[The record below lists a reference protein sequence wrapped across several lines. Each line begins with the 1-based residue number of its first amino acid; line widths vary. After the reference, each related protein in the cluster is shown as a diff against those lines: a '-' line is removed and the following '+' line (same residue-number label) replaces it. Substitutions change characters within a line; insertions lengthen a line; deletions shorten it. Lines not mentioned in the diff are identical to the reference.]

1 MMSTPQIHFVTG
13 RLAEPA
19 LRSILADLAPR
30 IGFQYTVQTMN
41 ITVAALMTADWVA
54 ARIDAPVGTTLVMV
68 TGYCLGDLAVIA
80 AKTGM
85 PVERG
90 PKDLR
95 LLPVYFGESNRGDD
109 YGAYDIQIVAE
120 INHAASFSFADL
132 RAEGLRLAR
141 DGADL
146 IDVGCDPGATWTGVA
161 DAVKTLRDAGLR
173 VSIDSLNPLEIAA
186 AVAAG
191 AELVLS
197 VNSSNVA
204 QAAEWGCEVVVIPDD
219 PKTLAGMDETIAQLQ
234 TAGVPFRIDPIL
246 EPISFGFAESLSR
259 YVEVRRR
266 YPDAELFMGIGNL
279 TELTD
284 VDSAGVNTLLLG
296 ICQELGIRGV
306 LTTQVINWARS
317 SVRECD
323 LARRLMHYA
332 VNNQV
337 LPKRIEPQLITL
349 RDDRVV
355 HETAEDLERL
365 AATIKDNNYRVFAD
379 GEELHLI
386 SRNLHLVASD
396 PFQLFAQLLETA
408 PKNVDASHAFY
419 LGFELCKALTAN
431 QLNKQY
437 RQDESLDWG
446 YLTQAEKLHRLTRS
460 KNAAREEQS

>member
-1 MMSTPQIHFVTG
+1 MSSPQFHFVTG

-19 LRSILADLAPR
+19 LRAILGDLAPR
-30 IGFQYTVQTMN
+30 IGFGYTIQTMN

-54 ARIDAPVGTTLVMV
+54 ARLEVPPGTTQVMV

-80 AKTGM
+80 AKAGV

-95 LLPVYFGESNRGDD
+95 LLPTHFGENARGDD
-109 YGAYDIQIVAE
+109 YGGYDIQIVAE
-120 INHAASFSFADL
+120 INHAASFSLADL
-132 RAEGLRLAR
+132 QAEGLRLAQ

-146 IDVGCDPGATWTGVA
+146 IDVGCDPGATWEGVA
-161 DAVKTLRDAGLR
+161 DAVAALRDVGLR
-173 VSIDSLNPLEIAA
+173 VSIDSLNPVEIAA
-186 AVAAG
+186 AVIAG

-204 QAAEWGCEVVVIPDD
+204 RAAEWNCEVIVIPDD
-219 PKTLAGMDETIAQLQ
+219 PKTLAGLDATIARLEQD
-234 TAGVPFRIDPIL
+234 GVRYRIDPIL
-246 EPISFGFAESLSR
+246 EPIAFGFAESLAR

-266 YPDAELFMGIGNL
+266 YSQAELFMGIGNL

-296 ICQELGIRGV
+296 FCQELGVRGV
-306 LTTQVINWARS
+306 LTTQVINWART
-317 SVRECD
+317 SVKECD

-332 VNNQV
+332 VEQKV
-337 LPKRIEPQLITL
+337 LPKRIEPKLVTL

-355 HETAEDLERL
+355 YEKSEDLERL
-365 AATIKDNNYRVFAD
+365 AATIRDNNYRLFAD
-379 GEELHLI
+379 GET
-386 SRNLHLVASD
+386 LHLVSRQLHLTSSD
-396 PFQLFAQLLETA
+396 PFELFSQLMETA
-408 PKNVDASHAFY
+408 PTNVDPSHAFY

-431 QLNKQY
+431 QLSKQY

-446 YLTQAEKLHRLTRS
+446 YLTQAEKLHRLKRGKTKS
-460 KNAAREEQS
+460 RENES

>member
-1 MMSTPQIHFVTG
+1 MSTPQIHFVTG

-19 LRSILADLAPR
+19 LRAILADLAPR

-54 ARIDAPVGTTLVMV
+54 ARIDVPIGATLVMV

-80 AKTGM
+80 AQTGV

-95 LLPVYFGESNRGDD
+95 LLPAYFGESNRGDD
-109 YGAYDIQIVAE
+109 YGGYDIQIVAE
-120 INHAASFSFADL
+120 INHAASFSLDDL

-161 DAVKTLRDAGLR
+161 EAVKTLRDAGLR
-173 VSIDSLNPLEIAA
+173 VSIDSLNPQEISA

-204 QAAEWGCEVVVIPDD
+204 QAADWGCEVVVIPDD
-219 PKTLAGMDETIAQLQ
+219 PKTLAGMDATIAQLQ
-234 TAGVPFRIDPIL
+234 TSGVPFRIDPIL
-246 EPISFGFAESLSR
+246 EPISFGFAESLAR

-296 ICQELGIRGV
+296 VCQELGVRGV

-332 VNNQV
+332 VTNQV

-355 HETAEDLERL
+355 YETADDLALL

-379 GEELHLI
+379 GEDLHLI
-386 SRNLHLVASD
+386 SRDLHLVASD

-408 PKNVDASHAFY
+408 PTNVDASHAFY

-431 QLNKQY
+431 QLSKQY

-446 YLTQAEKLHRLTRS
+446 YLTQAEKMHRLTRG
-460 KNAAREEQS
+460 KNVAREEQS

>member
-1 MMSTPQIHFVTG
+1 MSAAQIHFVTG

-30 IGFQYTVQTMN
+30 IGFGYSVQTMN

-54 ARIDAPVGTTLVMV
+54 ARLEVPPGSTQVMV

-80 AKTGM
+80 AKAGV

-95 LLPVYFGESNRGDD
+95 LLPAYFGESNRGED

-120 INHAASFSFADL
+120 INHAASFSLEDL
-132 RAEGLRLAR
+132 QAEGLRLAK

-146 IDVGCDPGATWTGVA
+146 IDVGCDPGATWEGVA
-161 DAVKTLRDAGLR
+161 DAVKALRDAGLR
-173 VSIDSLNPLEIAA
+173 VSIDSLNPVEIAA
-186 AVAAG
+186 AVKAG

-204 QAAEWGCEVVVIPDD
+204 HAAEWGCEVVVIPDD
-219 PKTLAGMDETIAQLQ
+219 PKTLAGLDETIAWLEQH
-234 TAGVPFRIDPIL
+234 GVRYRIDPIL
-246 EPISFGFAESLSR
+246 EPISFGFAESLAR
-259 YVEVRRR
+259 YVDVRRR
-266 YPDAELFMGIGNL
+266 YPAAEIFMGIGNL

-296 ICQELGIRGV
+296 FCQELGIRGV
-306 LTTQVINWARS
+306 LTTQVINWART
-317 SVRECD
+317 SVKECD

-332 VNNQV
+332 VQQKV
-337 LPKRIEPQLITL
+337 LPKRIEPQLVTL
-349 RDDRVV
+349 RDERVV
-355 HETAEDLERL
+355 YESNEDLERL
-365 AATIKDNNYRVFAD
+365 AATIRDNNYRLFAD
-379 GEELHLI
+379 GE
-386 SRNLHLVASD
+386 SLHLVSRDLHLTSTD
-396 PFQLFAQLLETA
+396 PFELFAQLMVTA
-408 PKNVDASHAFY
+408 PTNVDPSHAFY

-431 QLNKQY
+431 QLSKQY

-446 YLTQAEKLHRLTRS
+446 YLTQAEKLHRL
-460 KNAAREEQS
+460 ARGKKSAPEEES